1 MFVCDALGR
10 DDVLVGYLACE
21 SPARGFRLSL
31 TLRAPAFCVGQLLES
46 VGIGHRDTVRF
57 RKIVCRPSNAVS
69 RIIQRGDAVAL
80 AHPLSIQWRQRWWLR
95 WLDRGDDS
103 APDTHDVVAV
113 VTAQKDLRHVA
124 TALRTVDFH
133 AVLFRFTENGGAP
146 QRDSHGLGGHVSC
159 RKRCLVLNTQICG
172 HGRVTQADACRPL
185 CHRRHDLRV
194 IRRRLAVFEQQ
205 RAANRVPLAPFSVRR
220 VCRSQYG
227 APAHYLD
234 RTAGPTADTVSFE
247 CRD

>member
-1 MFVCDALGR
+1 MCLSATS
-10 DDVLVGYLACE
+10 LARARREDSASPSRSARRRSASSSFSNLSE
-21 SPARGFRLSL
+21 SA
-31 TLRAPAFCVGQLLES
+31 
-46 VGIGHRDTVRF
+46 IGTPCGF

-159 RKRCLVLNTQICG
+159 RKRCLVLNSNEPPIVFPSRLSASGGSAARSTE
-172 HGRVTQADACRPL
+172 RRPT
-185 CHRRHDLRV
+185 
-194 IRRRLAVFEQQ
+194 ISIGPQ
-205 RAANRVPLAPFSVRR
+205 VPQLTR
-220 VCRSQYG
+220 
-227 APAHYLD
+227 
-234 RTAGPTADTVSFE
+234 
-247 CRD
+247 

>member
-10 DDVLVGYLACE
+10 GDVLVGYLACV

-31 TLRAPAFCVGQLLES
+31 TLRSPALHVQFCVGQFLES

-80 AHPLSIQWRQRWWLR
+80 AHPHSIQWRQRWRLR

-103 APDTHDVVAV
+103 APDTNDVVAV

-133 AVLFRFTENGGAP
+133 AVLFRFTENRGAP
-146 QRDSHGLGGHVSC
+146 QRDSHGLGGHVWC
-159 RKRCLVLNTQICG
+159 RKRCSVLNTQICG
-172 HGRVTQADACRPL
+172 HSRVTPAMDACRPL
-185 CHRRHDLRV
+185 CHLATISVLFAEDL
-194 IRRRLAVFEQQ
+194 LF
-205 RAANRVPLAPFSVRR
+205 
-220 VCRSQYG
+220 
-227 APAHYLD
+227 
-234 RTAGPTADTVSFE
+234 
-247 CRD
+247 